1 MAYSKYG
8 AHRTEIDGI
17 LFDSKREAARYQELK
32 ILEKAG
38 EIKDL
43 VRQPVFTLQEAF
55 MCDGKKERS
64 ITYRADFMYE
74 ENGRT
79 IVEDVKGMKTDVYKI
94 KRKLFLY
101 QYRDRYTFREV

>member
-1 MAYSKYG
+1 MPYSKYG
-8 AHRTEIDGI
+8 AHRTEVDGI

-32 ILEKAG
+32 ILEKSG

-79 IVEDVKGMKTDVYKI
+79 IVEDVKGMKTEVYKI

-101 QYRDRYTFREV
+101 QYGDRYTFREV